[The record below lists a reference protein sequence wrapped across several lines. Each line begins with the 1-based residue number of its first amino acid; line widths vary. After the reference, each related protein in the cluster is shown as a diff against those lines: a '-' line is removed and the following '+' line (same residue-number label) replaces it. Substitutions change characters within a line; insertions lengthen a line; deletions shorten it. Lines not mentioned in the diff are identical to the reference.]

1 MPEALEKW
9 SVELLE
15 TLLPRHLELIYVI
28 NYYFIKKVEDKFPGD
43 AAKLGR
49 ISLIEEG
56 TPKKIRMA
64 NLVSHHFISK
74 ILVLCL

>member
-9 SVELLE
+9 PIELLE

-28 NYYFIKKVEDKFPGD
+28 NFYFIKKVEDKFPND
-43 AAKLGR
+43 AAKLSR

-56 TPKKIRMA
+56 AMKKIRMA
-64 NLVSHHFISK
+64 NLVSNLFS
-74 ILVLCL
+74 